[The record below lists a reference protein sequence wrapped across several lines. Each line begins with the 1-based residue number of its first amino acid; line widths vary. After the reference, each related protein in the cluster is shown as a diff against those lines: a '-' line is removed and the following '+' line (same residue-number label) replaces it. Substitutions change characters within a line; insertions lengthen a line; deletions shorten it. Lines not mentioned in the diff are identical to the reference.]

1 MFNVL
6 CFFFFNGPT
15 PWKQRAAAERCRI
28 LRPPAAP
35 VSRPPAA
42 RRLAPSRGGPPAR
55 GGAGAGRGAAAAEA
69 QGELTCLMCLGLLF
83 GFIQIFNQHFT
94 CSPFPMDLSLPTF
107 HTCVC

>member
-1 MFNVL
+1 MFNV
-6 CFFFFNGPT
+6 FFFFFFFLNGPT

-28 LRPPAAP
+28 LR
-35 VSRPPAA
+35 SPAA